1 MTIANDVSVSESE
14 WLALTPDE
22 AVPTQLRR
30 RLRMAMWV
38 VLLLFGWAALAPL
51 EEVTHSSGK
60 VVPSGRIQTVQHLE
74 GGIIRQFFVAEGD
87 LVRAGRDLLQLDGTS
102 VVSSREGNRATKA
115 DLEVRLVRLQA
126 ELDAVDPIFPEW
138 IITEQPALVAAQT
151 RLFHARRD
159 RLAADMKI
167 LEQQF
172 AQKKRFVE
180 ELTARL
186 GTASSSAE
194 LAHRELEM
202 STRLV
207 EKQVISEV
215 EFLRL
220 KRSVN
225 DLDGKITGTK
235 IEIQQAESALA
246 ETRSQMEERN
256 KAYRSK
262 ISNELSNVEA
272 ERIALEQGLVDLD
285 NRVDRLMIK
294 SPVDGVIKDIA
305 FNTRGGVIAPGE
317 AIMDIVPVDAQL
329 IVEARIHPR
338 DIGYLETGQRALVK
352 VSAFDYRRYGGL
364 DGTVMRISPDS
375 SIDQNGEPYY
385 RIRVETDKAYLGEV
399 EGKQFIVSG
408 MTVTVDIITGVRTV
422 LDYLARPFLDL
433 HSTALTE
440 H

>member
-1 MTIANDVSVSESE
+1 M
-14 WLALTPDE
+14 
-22 AVPTQLRR
+22 
-30 RLRMAMWV
+30 
-38 VLLLFGWAALAPL
+38 
-51 EEVTHSSGK
+51 
-60 VVPSGRIQTVQHLE
+60 
-74 GGIIRQFFVAEGD
+74 
-87 LVRAGRDLLQLDGTS
+87 
-102 VVSSREGNRATKA
+102 
-115 DLEVRLVRLQA
+115 
-126 ELDAVDPIFPEW
+126 
-138 IITEQPALVAAQT
+138 
-151 RLFHARRD
+151 
-159 RLAADMKI
+159 
-167 LEQQF
+167 
-172 AQKKRFVE
+172 
-180 ELTARL
+180 
-186 GTASSSAE
+186 
-194 LAHRELEM
+194 
-202 STRLV
+202 
-207 EKQVISEV
+207 
-215 EFLRL
+215 
-220 KRSVN
+220 
-225 DLDGKITGTK
+225 
-235 IEIQQAESALA
+235 IE
-246 ETRSQMEERN
+246 
-256 KAYRSK
+256 
-262 ISNELSNVEA
+262 
-272 ERIALEQGLVDLD
+272 
-285 NRVDRLMIK
+285 